1 MAKPRRNKQT
11 THVRAEASITDQY
24 PSAGPFRYKL
34 PETNQHRDT
43 AMDVKE
49 AIAAAK
55 TYLKDIY
62 AEEEVTNLGLE
73 EVEHIAQAGVWA
85 VTLSFSRPWNTPRTR
100 AQEVLENLGAVSPLK
115 RSFKVVTI
123 ADDGT
128 VLSMKDRVR
137 ADAAE

>member
-1 MAKPRRNKQT
+1 
-11 THVRAEASITDQY
+11 
-24 PSAGPFRYKL
+24 
-34 PETNQHRDT
+34 
-43 AMDVKE
+43 MDVKQ

-73 EVEHIAQAGVWA
+73 EVEHIVQAGVWA

-123 ADDGT
+123 ADDGS